1 MSGIFFN
8 WPIAWVEVLL
18 LVLFRVL
25 GVVGAMPVL
34 GSRAVPLRVKVGLAL
49 VLTFLLLPA
58 IPFAQWPLEPRG
70 FWNLAGLVVH
80 ESMLGLMIG
89 FAAQVP
95 IWAMQAAGELIG
107 VQMGFGIAA
116 VLDPESGGHENVM
129 ASLLRTVSL
138 LLFLMAGGHQV
149 VLEALGDSL
158 RTLPPGAMRLSP
170 DLLDEGIR
178 LSGHLLDLGLRL
190 GAPAMAA
197 LLMTEV
203 GLGLVARTV
212 PQMNIFIVGFPLKI
226 GLGFAMLAI
235 TLPGMLVLF
244 NQEIGALSETL
255 ARLTAP

>member
-8 WPIAWVEVLL
+8 WPLAWVEVLL
-18 LVLFRVL
+18 LVAFRIL
-25 GVVGAMPVL
+25 GVVGAMPIL
-34 GSRAVPLRVKVGLAL
+34 GSRAVPMRVKVALSL

-70 FWNLAGLVVH
+70 FWNLAALVIH
-80 ESMLGLMIG
+80 ESLLGLMIG

-107 VQMGFGIAA
+107 LQMGFGIAA
-116 VLDPESGGHENVM
+116 VIDPESGGQENVM
-129 ASLLRTVSL
+129 ASLLRNMAL
-138 LLFLMAGGHQV
+138 LLFLLAGGHQV
-149 VLEALGDSL
+149 VLEALGESL
-158 RTLPPGAMRLSP
+158 RTLPPGSMRLSP

-197 LLMTEV
+197 LLLTEV

-226 GLGFAMLAI
+226 GLGFAMVAI
-235 TLPGMLVLF
+235 TLPGMLALF
-244 NQEIGALSETL
+244 NQEIGSLSETL
-255 ARLTAP
+255 ARLAAP